1 MNGTT
6 AIVRSLYPIGERW
19 EWRTMGDGE
28 WRTGQYLVEGVKA
41 IKCFQPRMLTSLMAR
56 VNTN

>member
-1 MNGTT
+1 MNGTSKI
-6 AIVRSLYPIGERW
+6 IVSHRGKLGN
-19 EWRTMGDGE
+19 GE
-28 WRTGQYLVEGVKA
+28 WQTGQYLVEGVKA